1 MQEKTSKLNGFVGK
15 SVYCPG
21 FICQVLA
28 VPANVYKLVGSC
40 FFFSFYNYF
49 SFILL
54 AYHGNQ

>member
-40 FFFSFYNYF
+40 FFFNYF